1 MNLILLGAPGAG
13 KGTQAEMLLERLHIP
28 SISTGNMLREA
39 MKNGTDLGKQ
49 VKSCMD
55 SGALVPDQLVLGIVA
70 ERTQQPDCANGFI
83 LDGVPRTLAQAEA
96 LDKMGV
102 RIDHVVS
109 IELSDEEVE
118 SRMTGRRVCT
128 GCGASYHIV
137 ANPTKVEG
145 VCDLCGGQVTTR
157 KDDAPET
164 VRNRNQIDLL
174 LRIIVKIDDNPE
186 NLPVNM
192 RIEHLRIPEVFHH
205 SIDAA
210 VRVPQHRCE
219 NRFFNCGIVRLRP
232 VGKHPGRTR
241 RRRSLVITHA
251 SAPDNPDLEL
261 GDNIRMKL
269 GFHFEAAE
277 RPDRRL
283 NLDPAVL
290 DGAALR
296 GQLIGDHTGRDR
308 TEQLIVVGRLHRDRN
323 LDSGK
328 LLRQRLRLGK
338 LFLTTGRDQRLAR
351 LDQSQR
357 PRSGLCSQPLRN
369 QIVPGISR
377 SDMHLVASQ
386 AELFDIIEE
395 NQTDIRHR

>member
-164 VRNRNQIDLL
+164 VRNRLSVYHQST
-174 LRIIVKIDDNPE
+174 
-186 NLPVNM
+186 
-192 RIEHLRIPEVFHH
+192 EVLKDYYK
-205 SIDAA
+205 S
-210 VRVPQHRCE
+210 
-219 NRFFNCGIVRLRP
+219 
-232 VGKHPGRTR
+232 T
-241 RRRSLVITHA
+241 
-251 SAPDNPDLEL
+251 
-261 GDNIRMKL
+261 
-269 GFHFEAAE
+269 
-277 RPDRRL
+277 
-283 NLDPAVL
+283 
-290 DGAALR
+290 
-296 GQLIGDHTGRDR
+296 
-308 TEQLIVVGRLHRDRN
+308 
-323 LDSGK
+323 GK
-328 LLRQRLRLGK
+328 LRVIDG
-338 LFLTTGRDQRLAR
+338 
-351 LDQSQR
+351 
-357 PRSGLCSQPLRN
+357 SQPIEDVFQDILRA
-369 QIVPGISR
+369 IGV
-377 SDMHLVASQ
+377 
-386 AELFDIIEE
+386 EK
-395 NQTDIRHR
+395 